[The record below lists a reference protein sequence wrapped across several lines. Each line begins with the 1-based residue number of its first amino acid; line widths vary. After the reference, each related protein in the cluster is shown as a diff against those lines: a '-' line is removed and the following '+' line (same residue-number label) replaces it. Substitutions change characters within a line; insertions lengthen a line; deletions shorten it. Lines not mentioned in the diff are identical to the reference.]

1 MWVIKEA
8 MEHPRSSAMYAS
20 FFIGCIVV
28 YKTIE
33 ARSTGQYDY
42 MLTLAAG
49 LQTLAFALLVFDTRS
64 GVGEG
69 LSEKTLWSL
78 FTAHVTRLSTTI
90 WGEGYI
96 PEDNTSDV
104 FLYQF
109 LEASGV
115 LLLAF
120 QLLKL
125 STLRTF
131 HDVGQGMESWTTF
144 LVMVGV
150 SMILAWNT
158 KSTGH
163 ADLFADWSWMFSVWL
178 EAFALGPQVWL
189 LHVRN
194 KVDESAMHFA
204 GLTMISGVIFASFW
218 GRTGR
223 EWFVRHQDYGE
234 NGFFWSIGVAAV
246 IRVLLCA
253 AYFYLFMRTARG
265 GKGTSNG
272 VELSAEEEL

>member
-1 MWVIKEA
+1 M
-8 MEHPRSSAMYAS
+8 
-20 FFIGCIVV
+20 
-28 YKTIE
+28 
-33 ARSTGQYDY
+33 
-42 MLTLAAG
+42 
-49 LQTLAFALLVFDTRS
+49 
-64 GVGEG
+64 
-69 LSEKTLWSL
+69 
-78 FTAHVTRLSTTI
+78 
-90 WGEGYI
+90 
-96 PEDNTSDV
+96 
-104 FLYQF
+104 
-109 LEASGV
+109 